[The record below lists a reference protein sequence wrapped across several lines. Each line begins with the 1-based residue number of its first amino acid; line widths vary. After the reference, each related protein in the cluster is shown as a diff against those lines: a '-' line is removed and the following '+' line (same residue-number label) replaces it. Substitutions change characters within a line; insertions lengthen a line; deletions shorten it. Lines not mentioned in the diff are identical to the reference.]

1 MTSKPLHYLTIGEAA
16 PLIESK
22 QLSPVELTEAYL
34 ERIDWLDGVLAAYL
48 TLTADRALADAK
60 AAEAEIA
67 NGGYRG
73 PLHGVPIG
81 LKDLFDTAGIETTGQ
96 SRVLAGRVPGEDSAP
111 TAKLR
116 EAGTV
121 LLGKLTM
128 FEFALGG
135 PDTSIYEISK
145 NPWDVTKAS
154 GGSSSGSGTAV
165 AAGLCMAALG
175 SDTGGSIRIPA
186 AYCGIVG
193 LKPTY
198 GRVSRR
204 GVLPLAWSLDHCGP
218 MTWTVEDS
226 AIVLQAIAGH
236 DHGDPTSSTLPV
248 PDYRAALGGDLDG
261 LTIGVPREYIARP
274 GVQLDSE
281 VGASFEE
288 ALSALEG
295 LGASVEEI
303 SIPGLEWATVAN
315 SMIMIAEAWSYHE
328 PNLKAR
334 PLDYGDTA
342 RACFVLG
349 GGFTSGDYQLGMR
362 ARSRLRRE
370 YAQAMERVDLIA
382 TPTMATPAGD
392 ADYDLLPVLM
402 IENFMGPMNLTGMPA
417 LSVPCGFSSGGL
429 PIGLQLA
436 GRPFDES
443 TVLRAGHAFEAQAGL
458 LDKRPPVEDLA

>member
-1 MTSKPLHYLTIGEAA
+1 MTAKPLHYLTIGEAA

-22 QLSPVELTEAYL
+22 QLSPVELTQAYL
-34 ERIDWLDGVLAAYL
+34 ERIERLDGVLASYL
-48 TLTADRALADAK
+48 TLTADRALADAR

-67 NGGYRG
+67 GGNYRG
-73 PLHGVPIG
+73 ALHGVPIG
-81 LKDLFDTAGIETTGQ
+81 LKDLFDTAGIETSGQ
-96 SRVLAGRVPGEDSAP
+96 SQVLTGRVPDEDCPAA
-111 TAKLR
+111 AKLR

-135 PDTSIYEISK
+135 PKTARYEISR
-145 NPWDVTKAS
+145 NPWDISKTP

-193 LKPTY
+193 IKPTY

-218 MTWTVEDS
+218 MTWTVEDT

-248 PDYRAALGGDLDG
+248 PDYRAALGGGVRG
-261 LTIGVPREYIARP
+261 LRIGVPRDYIARP
-274 GVQLDSE
+274 GVGVEPD
-281 VGASFEE
+281 VGASFEA
-288 ALSALEG
+288 ALSALED
-295 LGASVEEI
+295 LGASVEEV

-315 SMIMIAEAWSYHE
+315 SMIMLAEAWSYHE

-334 PLDYGDTA
+334 PLDYGDAA
-342 RACFVLG
+342 RACFTLG

-370 YAQAMERVDLIA
+370 YAQVMERVDLIA
-382 TPTMATPAGD
+382 TPTMAEAAPD
-392 ADYDLLPVLM
+392 FDFDLLPVLM
-402 IENFMGPMNLTGMPA
+402 TENFMGPMNFTGMPA
-417 LSVPCGFSSGGL
+417 LSVPSGFSGGGL

-436 GRPFDES
+436 GRPFDEA

-458 LDKRPPVEDLA
+458 LDKRPPVEELA